1 MAVIQISKIQHRR
14 GLNADLPQ
22 LSSAELG
29 WVIDQRK
36 LFIGNGTTSEGAPQ
50 VGNTEI
56 LTQYSDILGS
66 INSYTYKGTDVGY
79 VAQTNL
85 SGADIQRSLQAK
97 LDDFVNAKDFGIVG
111 DGVTDDSAQINFM
124 LSQVYSREHTNTKSF
139 KSIYFPAGT
148 YLVSANTI
156 KFPRNTNIIGSG
168 PNSTIFKKTG
178 TVGVLAQTGDSKQQ
192 TGANIGLGGALGP
205 KNISFMNLQFFNETD
220 DDVFLIE
227 QGNVIN
233 FHNVRFKG
241 RHNTN
246 QNTIQNRK
254 AGVRATES
262 TSNDSQ
268 VINFTNCDFTRTDL
282 AFESDHDIDSIKFDN
297 CFFHDLYAGII
308 VGENIT
314 GVAPSIVG
322 PTGMKILNSLFTRV
336 YHSGIKTVTVTDFV
350 SSHNT
355 FKNVGHAGIEIGAT
369 PVAPVINYDADG
381 NYSIGDSFDRTAS
394 QQATH
399 PNIQNNNK
407 AVFGLIASD
416 GLEYGTIKQEAG
428 KTMTLTDNTSAATN
442 TTIDFDEAVLTDATV
457 DFAITRGTAKRTG
470 HLRIAGNNTAGYS
483 FEQDFTENADV
494 GVGFTF
500 DSTNGTVQY
509 TTTSTGANATLNYR
523 ITKFN

>member
-29 WVIDQRK
+29 WVVDQRK
-36 LFIGNGTTSEGAPQ
+36 LYIGNGTTSEGAPAI
-50 VGNTEI
+50 GNTEI

-79 VAQTNL
+79 VAQTNQ

-97 LDDFVNAKDFGIVG
+97 LDDFVNAKDFGIIG
-111 DGVTDDSAQINFM
+111 DGVTDYSAQINFM
-124 LSQVYSREHTNTKSF
+124 LNQVYSREHTNTKSF
-139 KSIYFPAGT
+139 KTIYFPAGT
-148 YLVSANTI
+148 YLVSANTL
-156 KFPRNTNIIGSG
+156 KFPRNAHIVGSG
-168 PNSTIFKKTG
+168 PNSTLFKKTG
-178 TVGVLAQTGDSKQQ
+178 TAGVLAQTADSKGQ

-205 KNISFMNLQFFNETD
+205 KNISFQSLQFFNETD
-220 DDVFLIE
+220 ADVFLID
-227 QGNVIN
+227 QGNVVN
-233 FHNVRFKG
+233 FHDVRFKG
-241 RHNTN
+241 RHSAN
-246 QNTIQNRK
+246 QTTILNRK
-254 AGVRATES
+254 AGVRVTET
-262 TSNDSQ
+262 TSGDSKI
-268 VINFTNCDFTRTDL
+268 INFTNCDFTRTDL
-282 AFESDHDIDSIKFDN
+282 AFESDHDIDNVKFDN
-297 CFFHDLYAGII
+297 CYLHDLYTGII

-314 GVAPSIVG
+314 GVAPSITG
-322 PTGMKILNSLFTRV
+322 PTGMKVLNSLFKRV
-336 YHSGIKTVTVTDFV
+336 YHSGIKTVTVTNFV

-355 FKNVGHAGIEIGAT
+355 FKNVGHAGIEVGAT

-381 NYSIGDSFDRTAS
+381 NYSIGDAFDRTAS

-416 GLEYGTIKQEAG
+416 SLEYGTIKQEPG
-428 KTMTLTDNTSAATN
+428 KTMALTDNTSASTN
-442 TTIDFDEAVLTDATV
+442 TTIDFDEATLTDAIV
-457 DFAITRGTAKRTG
+457 EFAITRGSAKRTG

-494 GVGFTF
+494 GVGFTM

-523 ITKFN
+523 TTKFN